1 MKQLASL
8 MIIPYSCPGFH
19 FRKSKSITKYQQPAT
34 DFLLVT
40 LKNGLVN
47 LYLFSFQKI
56 KINKEES
63 LLNTGQ
69 QSEYALI
76 QEMIYRKEPFDKLW
90 KTAVTFHSYHDKW
103 MNGPLIEV
111 NAEEVEE
118 EVGMW
123 GKYVNQYVSY

>member
-1 MKQLASL
+1 MSENQNQQKQ
-8 MIIPYSCPGFH
+8 
-19 FRKSKSITKYQQPAT
+19 YQQPAT
-34 DFLLVT
+34 VKYYGFLLVS
-40 LKNGLVN
+40 LLVN
-47 LYLFSFQKI
+47 QYFVLFQKI

-118 EVGMW
+118 EVGM
-123 GKYVNQYVSY
+123 GEICVLVCFMLGALTHPYLITQL